1 MKRKGS
7 GARGQGLEGRGEFST
22 FGSSLSLPCSHPLLR
37 QRGFTLL
44 AGLFILIVLASLGA
58 FMVRIS
64 SMQHMAS
71 AQDIQGSR
79 AYQAARAGIE
89 WGMYR
94 ALQNASCVAST
105 SLSGLGGLTDFGVAV
120 ACSPSSYT
128 EGGNTVNVYDITA
141 TATSGSLGSL
151 GYIERQLRVTVSR

>member
-1 MKRKGS
+1 MRRVKG
-7 GARGQGLEGRGEFST
+7 
-22 FGSSLSLPCSHPLLR
+22 R
-37 QRGFTLL
+37 QNGFTLL

-89 WGMYR
+89 WGMYQ

-105 SLSGLGGLTDFGVAV
+105 SLSGLGGLTDFGVTV
-120 ACSPSSYT
+120 ACSPSTYT
-128 EGGNTVNVYDITA
+128 EGADTVNVYDITA
-141 TATSGSLGSL
+141 TATSGTPGSL
-151 GYIERQLRVTVSR
+151 GYIERQLRATVSR